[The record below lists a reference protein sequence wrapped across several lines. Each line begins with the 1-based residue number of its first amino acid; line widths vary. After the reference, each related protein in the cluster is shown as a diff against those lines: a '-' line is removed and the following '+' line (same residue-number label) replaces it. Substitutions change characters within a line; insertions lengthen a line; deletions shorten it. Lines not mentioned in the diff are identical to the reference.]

1 MKILNVIM
9 SMDEKTGGGTT
20 ERVRQLSLHL
30 NKLGHK
36 VTILTTNYN
45 LSKRPAFL
53 PKNIEFLPLPC
64 IIPRYYLPFPFL
76 WKVSQVVK
84 NADIIHLVN
93 HWTIINVI
101 AFIFITIY
109 KKPYVVSPLGSLP
122 IYGRSK
128 LIKKF
133 YNSLIGKRIINRAN
147 ACVVTTNNEYP
158 SFQSLGVNKSKLN
171 HIPNGID
178 EKDYLFKG
186 DDFIKEKLGLGN
198 NPFVL
203 FIGRLNPIKGP
214 DLLLNAFCKIKNK
227 LPNLD
232 LVFIGPDEGMLKSL
246 NEFSVQNS
254 LNDRVHF
261 LGFLSRDDK
270 SRLLHASSFLSI
282 PSRQEAMSI
291 VVLESGIAEKPVLI
305 TDQCGFDEVEG
316 VGGGFVVSATIDAL
330 AEGIKKMMSKKNIME
345 KMGKNLN
352 TFVKKRYLWE
362 TIAND
367 YNMLFE
373 RVVSAK

>member
-1 MKILNVIM
+1 M
-9 SMDEKTGGGTT
+9 SMDEKTGGGTV

-30 NKLGHK
+30 NKLGHEI
-36 VTILTTNYN
+36 TILTTNYN
-45 LSKRPAFL
+45 LSKSQAFL
-53 PKNIEFLPLPC
+53 PKNIKLLPLPC

-133 YNSLIGKRIINRAN
+133 YNSLIGKRIINKAN
-147 ACVVTTNNEYP
+147 ACVVSTKNEYP

-367 YNMLFE
+367 YIMLFE